1 MFTEKAKENLLA
13 MLEQAKFSAVDN
25 TDAQALL
32 VPSLYPEWEV
42 LKDGTH
48 LTKGQRCTY
57 NKVLYNVLS
66 DHDKQEQWTPEAAPS
81 LFAKVL
87 IPDPNVTPDWE
98 QPGSTNGYKK
108 GDKVKHNSKIW
119 ESLVD
124 NNVWEPG
131 AVGTDS
137 VWKEVQEG

>member
-13 MLEQAKFSAVDN
+13 MLEQAKISAVDN
-25 TDAQALL
+25 TDAQAFL
-32 VPSLYPEWEV
+32 VPSLYPEWEA

-66 DHDKQEQWTPEAAPS
+66 DHDKQNQWTPEAAPS

-87 IPDPNVTPDWE
+87 IPDPSVTPDWE

-108 GDKVKHNSKIW
+108 GDKVKVLIKKLYTIDENTTNI
-119 ESLVD
+119 LVNKALD
-124 NNVWEPG
+124 
-131 AVGTDS
+131 DS
-137 VWKEVQEG
+137 ELYYI

>member
-13 MLEQAKFSAVDN
+13 MLEQAKISAVDN

-32 VPSLYPEWEV
+32 VPSLYPEWEA

-66 DHDKQEQWTPEAAPS
+66 DHDKQEQWTSSLILVLSRTGSSLEAQTD
-81 LFAKVL
+81 
-87 IPDPNVTPDWE
+87 I
-98 QPGSTNGYKK
+98 KK
-108 GDKVKHNSKIW
+108 AIR
-119 ESLVD
+119 
-124 NNVWEPG
+124 
-131 AVGTDS
+131 
-137 VWKEVQEG
+137 

>member
-1 MFTEKAKENLLA
+1 MFTEKAKKNLKA
-13 MLEQAKFSAVDN
+13 MLGQAKLSAADN
-25 TDAQALL
+25 TDAQALS
-32 VPSLYPEWEV
+32 VPSLYPEWEA
-42 LKDGTH
+42 LKDGEH
-48 LTKGQRCTY
+48 LAKGQRVNY
-57 NKVLYNVLS
+57 KDVLYNVLS
-66 DHDKQEQWTPEAAPS
+66 DHDKQTQWTPEAAPS

-108 GDKVKHNSKIW
+108 GDKVKHNSKVW

-131 AVGTDS
+131 SVGTDS

>member
-13 MLEQAKFSAVDN
+13 MLEQAKFSAADN
-25 TDAQALL
+25 TDAQALR
-32 VPSLYPEWEV
+32 VPSLYPEWE
-42 LKDGTH
+42 GTH
-48 LTKGQRCTY
+48 LEKGQRVNY
-57 NKVLYNVLS
+57 NNVLYNVLS
-66 DHDKQEQWTPEAAPS
+66 AHDKQTQWTPEAAPS

-87 IPDPNVTPDWE
+87 IPDPGVIPDWE
-98 QPGSTNGYKK
+98 QPSSTNGYKK
-108 GDKVKHNSKIW
+108 GDKVKHNSKVW

-137 VWKEVQEG
+137 VWKEASE

>member
-25 TDAQALL
+25 TDAQALR
-32 VPSLYPEWEV
+32 VPSLYPEWEA

-66 DHDKQEQWTPEAAPS
+66 DHDKQEQWIPEATPS

-87 IPDPNVTPDWE
+87 IPDPGVIPDWE

-108 GDKVKHNSKIW
+108 GDK
-119 ESLVD
+119 
-124 NNVWEPG
+124 
-131 AVGTDS
+131 T
-137 VWKEVQEG
+137 Q

>member
-13 MLEQAKFSAVDN
+13 MLEQAKFSAADN
-25 TDAQALL
+25 TDAQALR
-32 VPSLYPEWEV
+32 VPSLYPEWEA
-42 LKDGTH
+42 LEAGTH
-48 LTKGQRCTY
+48 LTKGRRCTY

-108 GDKVKHNSKIW
+108 GDKVKHNNKVW

-137 VWKEVQEG
+137 VWKEASE